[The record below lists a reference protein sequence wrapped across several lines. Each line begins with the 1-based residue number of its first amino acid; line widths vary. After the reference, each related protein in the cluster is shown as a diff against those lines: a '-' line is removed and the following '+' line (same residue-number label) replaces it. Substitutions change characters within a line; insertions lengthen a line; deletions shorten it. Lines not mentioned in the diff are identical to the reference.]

1 MTEPQGRSTPGS
13 SLLGPPPRASDPI
26 RLGFQTWSMGVD
38 WADLMAAGERIEALG
53 FASLWANDHLMPVL
67 GDAAGPVIGPEGAV
81 FEGWMVLAGWAARTR
96 RVPLGTMVSAVG
108 YRNIGLTVKM
118 ATALDHATAGRML
131 VGIGAGWHEPE
142 IEAFGYE
149 QLGLGDRIGR
159 LGEAAHVAR
168 RLLDGESVTYD
179 GRWIRAAGMRN
190 DPPPVQSRMPLL
202 VAGSGEKRTLR
213 IVALDADVWNG
224 EGSPELFAHKNAVL
238 DRWCSEVGRDPAA
251 IRRTVGVPPVLIR
264 ATRAEA
270 VDALAATLGRFGGP
284 PAQARGW
291 AESSPLA
298 DTAEVVAGQFRAYR
312 AAGAEE
318 AIIDQPCPLDDET
331 LERLAGFVRN
341 GFA

>member
-1 MTEPQGRSTPGS
+1 MPGS
-13 SLLGPPPRASDPI
+13 GLLGPPPGPADPI

-38 WADLMAAGERIEALG
+38 WSDLMAAGERIEALG

-224 EGSPELFAHKNAVL
+224 EGSPELYAHKNAVL
-238 DRWCSEVGRDPAA
+238 DRWCAEVGRDPAA